1 MLSCW
6 PVARETGALNVVNV
20 KMEVIYVQIVVHL
33 KLTAG
38 RSGRGYDRTNIKVM
52 YSSVRSKLTLRHHQ
66 SHELKLTEN
75 FWTLLEY
82 ETIPMRGVGSKPSEI
97 HYFTI

>member
-6 PVARETGALNVVNV
+6 PVARESGALNVVNV

-38 RSGRGYDRTNIKVM
+38 RSGRWDDQRKHKSDV
-52 YSSVRSKLTLRHHQ
+52 
-66 SHELKLTEN
+66 
-75 FWTLLEY
+75 
-82 ETIPMRGVGSKPSEI
+82 
-97 HYFTI
+97 